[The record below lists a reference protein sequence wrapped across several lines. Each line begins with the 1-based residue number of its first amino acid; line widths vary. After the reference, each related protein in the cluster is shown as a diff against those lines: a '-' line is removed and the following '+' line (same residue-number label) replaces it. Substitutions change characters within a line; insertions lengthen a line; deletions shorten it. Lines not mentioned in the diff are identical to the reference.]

1 MILRS
6 EYDIIKFVFELKNL
20 DFSKPHLVSVEPYDP
35 KKTTAQCRLYWD
47 WVDDIRKVTGEHK
60 VHQDI
65 NLRELLLTPKICTN
79 AKGETK
85 ELYPSVSTMGKKQ
98 MSKFMDELFIMATKH
113 GFNLKDPAELQRN
126 E

>member
-1 MILRS
+1 MIIRD
-6 EYDIIKFVFELKNL
+6 EYDIVRFVCVLKELDL
-20 DFSKPHLVSVEPYDP
+20 SKPHEVTVKEYDP
-35 KKTTAQCRLYWD
+35 KKTNAQCNLYWD
-47 WVDDIRKVTGEHK
+47 WVDEIRKVTGEHK

-79 AKGETK
+79 AKGEVK

-98 MSKFMDELFIMATKH
+98 MSVFMDELYIMATKH
-113 GFNLKDPAELQRN
+113 GFKLKDPAELQRN